1 MTFKTKTSLM
11 AAAALTAMM
20 LAACGGDDGGGEVPV
35 PTPNPNNPSNPS
47 NPSNPRATNHNGF
60 CLANSGKFQNIRLG
74 SRTIHRDQTL
84 RLGHF

>member
-20 LAACGGDDGGGEVPV
+20 LAACGGDDDGGEVPV

-47 NPSNPRATNHNGF
+47 NPSNPRATGRIEPYD
-60 CLANSGKFQNIRLG
+60 LPAKAEAKAAARSRLPA
-74 SRTIHRDQTL
+74 
-84 RLGHF
+84 

>member
-20 LAACGGDDGGGEVPV
+20 LAACGGDDDGGEVPV

-47 NPSNPRATNHNGF
+47 NPSNPRATGRIEPYDLQIGRAHV
-60 CLANSGKFQNIRLG
+60 
-74 SRTIHRDQTL
+74 
-84 RLGHF
+84 